1 MVAFLEREAH
11 ARAAM
16 PPQAAAAATRVA
28 SCASVA
34 AHYKYLMKQR
44 PAAAQEYYAA
54 CLARGLQPDYAL
66 RRAVKRA
73 EHWLRRQRLSSS
85 TAVRAH
91 ALAAEN
97 YARSRGDSAAARRG
111 VHADVEFRRGV
122 LALVESVL
130 SGSLE
135 REVRGPIP

>member
-1 MVAFLEREAH
+1 
-11 ARAAM
+11 
-16 PPQAAAAATRVA
+16 
-28 SCASVA
+28 
-34 AHYKYLMKQR
+34 MKQR